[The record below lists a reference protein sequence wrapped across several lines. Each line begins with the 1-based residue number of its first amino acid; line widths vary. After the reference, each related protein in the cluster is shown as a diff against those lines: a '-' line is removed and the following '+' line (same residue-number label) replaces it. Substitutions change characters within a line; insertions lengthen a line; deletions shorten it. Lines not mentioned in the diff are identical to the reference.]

1 MGYSGITD
9 ILGKTLQLTI
19 RHKTKD
25 PFSLTTFRA
34 ADSDDD
40 ITVTDGNDDEDN
52 FSAQNLLREMM
63 SLEQIKLESP
73 QDSEDK

>member
-1 MGYSGITD
+1 MSTRPKI
-9 ILGKTLQLTI
+9 
-19 RHKTKD
+19 H
-25 PFSLTTFRA
+25 SLTTFHA

-52 FSAQNLLREMM
+52 FSAQYLLREMM

-73 QDSEDK
+73 QDSEDE

>member
-1 MGYSGITD
+1 MGYSDITD
-9 ILGKTLQLTI
+9 VLGKTLQLTI
-19 RHKTKD
+19 RHKTKET
-25 PFSLTTFRA
+25 LFRA

-52 FSAQNLLREMM
+52 FSVQNILREMM

-73 QDSEDK
+73 QDSEDE